1 MIQYNIYYG
10 TIGKGAKYRFTKML
24 KSDKDANNFAEKCA
38 SSYYYKNEGR
48 YGIPSFKQIISEVQ
62 LTGIDVEKL
71 YKEHIYD
78 TIRWYA
84 IPTNLDTISSKY
96 LKY

>member
-38 SSYYYKNEGR
+38 SSFYYKNEGR
-48 YGIPSFKQIISEVQ
+48 YGIPSFKQIMSEVQ
-62 LTGIDVEKL
+62 LTGIDV
-71 YKEHIYD
+71 
-78 TIRWYA
+78 
-84 IPTNLDTISSKY
+84 
-96 LKY
+96 